1 MKPNW
6 RNAPLWATH
15 WLELEGNR
23 ELWSDKEYT
32 NGIKIGWVE
41 PLPLL
46 SVPEVENSSDFFSLR
61 VLQCIPR
68 PLWKTLIHFKD
79 NGKIVTYEAEGHLS
93 HSAVKRQLMS
103 ELGVDKDFRF
113 VLEYVKLN

>member
-6 RNAPLWATH
+6 DKSPSWATH

-32 NGIKIGWVE
+32 NGIKIGWVDE
-41 PLPLL
+41 DAVLAN
-46 SVPEVENSSDFFSLR
+46 PEIEDAKAFFMLR

-68 PLWKTLIHFKD
+68 PEWKTLIHFKD
-79 NGKIVTYEAEGHLS
+79 NGKLTTYEAEGHLT
-93 HSAVKRQLMS
+93 HAAVKRQLMS

-113 VLEYVKLN
+113 MVEYVKLN

>member
-6 RNAPLWATH
+6 STSPTWATH

-32 NGIKIGWVE
+32 NGIKIGINE
-41 PLPLL
+41 DALL
-46 SVPEVENSSDFFSLR
+46 VVPEIEDSKNFYALR

-68 PLWKTLIHFKD
+68 PQWKTLIHFKD
-79 NGKIVTYEAEGHLS
+79 NGKLTTYEAEGQLTHA
-93 HSAVKRQLMS
+93 AVKRQLVT
-103 ELGVDKDFRF
+103 ELGVDSGVR
-113 VLEYVKLN
+113 VMIEYKQLN

>member
-6 RNAPLWATH
+6 SQSPQWATH

-23 ELWSDKEYT
+23 ELWSDGEWDKLKFKWDEES
-32 NGIKIGWVE
+32 WC
-41 PLPLL
+41 LC
-46 SVPEVENSSDFFSLR
+46 VPEVEDASDFFSLR

-68 PLWKTLIHFKD
+68 PQWKTLIHFKD
-79 NGKIVTYEAEGHLS
+79 NGKLVTYEAEGELTHA
-93 HSAVKRQLMS
+93 AVKRQLMS

-113 VLEYVKLN
+113 MLEYVKLN

>member
-1 MKPNW
+1 MKPDW
-6 RNAPLWATH
+6 KSSPTWATH

-32 NGIKIGWVE
+32 KGIDIGWAE
-41 PLPLL
+41 PLQLL
-46 SVPEVENSSDFFSLR
+46 SVPDVEDAGDFFSLR

-68 PLWKTLIHFKD
+68 PLWNTLIHFKD
-79 NGKIVTYEAEGHLS
+79 NGKLVTYEAEGHLS

>member
-6 RNAPLWATH
+6 STSPTWATH
-15 WLELEGNR
+15 WLELEGKR
-23 ELWSDKEYT
+23 ELWVDKEYSCVK
-32 NGIKIGWVE
+32 IKPQE
-41 PLPLL
+41 EL
-46 SVPEVENSSDFFSLR
+46 SVLVCPEVEDCAKFWELC

-68 PLWKTLIHFKD
+68 PEWKTLIHFKD
-79 NGKIVTYEAEGHLS
+79 NMKLTTYEAEGHLS

-113 VLEYVKLN
+113 MLEYVKLN

>member
-6 RNAPLWATH
+6 SKSPQWATH

-32 NGIKIGWVE
+32 NGIKIGINE
-41 PLPLL
+41 DALL
-46 SVPEVENSSDFFSLR
+46 VVPEIEDSKNFYALR

-79 NGKIVTYEAEGHLS
+79 SGKLVTYEAEGHLS

-103 ELGVDKDFRF
+103 ELGVDSGFRF

>member
-6 RNAPLWATH
+6 KSSPPWATH

-32 NGIKIGWVE
+32 NGIKIGINE
-41 PLPLL
+41 DALL
-46 SVPEVENSSDFFSLR
+46 VVPEIEDSKNFYSLR

-68 PLWKTLIHFKD
+68 PLWNTLIHFKD
-79 NGKIVTYEAEGHLS
+79 NGKLVTYEAEGHLS
-93 HSAVKRQLMS
+93 HSAVKRQLMG
-103 ELGVDKDFRF
+103 ELGVDSGFRF
-113 VLEYVKLN
+113 VVEYVKLN

>member
-6 RNAPLWATH
+6 STSPTWATH

-23 ELWSDKEYT
+23 ELWSDKEYC
-32 NGIKIGWVE
+32 GRIGFNWNE
-41 PLPLL
+41 SLPNLV
-46 SVPEVENSSDFFSLR
+46 VPEVEDAKSFFSLR

-79 NGKIVTYEAEGHLS
+79 NGKLVTYEAEGQLS
-93 HSAVKRQLMS
+93 HSTVKRQLMS
-103 ELGVDKDFRF
+103 ELGVDNGFRF
-113 VLEYVKLN
+113 MLEYVKLN